1 MLKIPKTLS
10 ITISICL
17 AILLFLICI
26 EGAFIM
32 PTLSEMLISTKDNIG
47 NRDNITELGRA
58 FVLSLAYLVLADV
71 VCADVMLFILLLRVR
86 KGLVFTRKSTELVR
100 GISWCCIGLMLFF
113 GLLGIFFQLA
123 FVVAFAAMF
132 LGLCLRVVKNVLEE
146 ASDIKSENDLTV

>member
-26 EGAFIM
+26 AGAFIM

-113 GLLGIFFQLA
+113 GLLGIYFQLA